1 MMDLIRQSLK
11 RKYTDTASDQGRMRP
26 RLSPQ
31 PSSAATTAFSEPSG
45 SNDSSPSLI
54 TPPTTA
60 SLKVLIPQPVLTKE
74 DHRNIKIR
82 QAAARR
88 WVPKLRKPFP
98 KQREITEAYNLKL
111 MRHYRQSTTTPE
123 PNFVKPRIDT
133 SPRVMSLLRQC
144 PIAFPTSNGQVLE
157 AGNPVG
163 TYTTDAQ
170 IAQLKRDAN
179 NLQINKKITRSE
191 NAKRLAW
198 QSFSST
204 EKDRRDNGRQTLMES
219 GLATDDLIKEKRGV
233 KNGLPEWKK
242 RYTSRFAAE
251 REYQQK

>member
-1 MMDLIRQSLK
+1 MDLIRQSLK
-11 RKYTDTASDQGRMRP
+11 RKYIDTASEHGRKIP
-26 RLSPQ
+26 RLSPP
-31 PSSAATTAFSEPSG
+31 PSSAATTASNEPSR
-45 SNDSSPSLI
+45 SHDFTPSLI

-82 QAAARR
+82 RAAARR

-111 MRHYRQSTTTPE
+111 MRHYRQTITTPE
-123 PNFVKPRIDT
+123 PNFLKPRIDT
-133 SPRVMSLLRQC
+133 SPRVMNLLRQC
-144 PIAFPTSNGQVLE
+144 PIAIPASNGQVLE

-163 TYTTDAQ
+163 TYATDAQ
-170 IAQLKRDAN
+170 IAQLRRDAN

-191 NAKRLAW
+191 HAKRLAW

-204 EKDRRDNGRQTLMES
+204 EKDRRDNGRQALMES
-219 GLATDDLIKEKRGV
+219 GLVTDDLIKEKRGI

-242 RYTSRFAAE
+242 RYTSKYAGE
-251 REYQQK
+251 RKSQ